1 MTKVEKL
8 RAVGEKIFKANNKL
22 RTMYY
27 YGDKCERE
35 NVELLDLYNPIFF
48 KYHKDLMEKGALLS
62 LNLYSTDNGELWTLG
77 YVLERDN
84 EKYEHQI
91 LHPDQISEA
100 MLDEMLAVKDVGEVV
115 QARMTKK
122 SIEYTYNDYLA
133 KKNEEVAKEKQ
144 VAKEKAKSQKTRQDK
159 WNDFNLV
166 LSLIALGVSLIALI
180 VKLC

>member
-62 LNLYSTDNGELWTLG
+62 LNLYSSDDGELWTLG

-84 EKYEHQI
+84 EKYEYQI
-91 LHPDQISEA
+91 LHPDQISED
-100 MLDEMLAVKDVGEVV
+100 MLDEMLAVKDFEPIITMAVPDP
-115 QARMTKK
+115 TP
-122 SIEYTYNDYLA
+122 
-133 KKNEEVAKEKQ
+133 KEKINPH
-144 VAKEKAKSQKTRQDK
+144 KEYKK
-159 WNDFNLV
+159 LV
-166 LSLIALGVSLIALI
+166 WKRRLKDIVFFLSLIALGVSLIALI

>member
-35 NVELLDLYNPIFF
+35 NVELMDLYNPIFF

-62 LNLYSTDNGELWTLG
+62 LNLYSTDDGELWTLG
-77 YVLERDN
+77 YVLERGN

-91 LHPDQISEA
+91 LHPDQISEE
-100 MLDEMLAVKDVGEVV
+100 MLDEMLAVKDCGEVV

-133 KKNEEVAKEKQ
+133 KKNEEVAKESERKAQ
-144 VAKEKAKSQKTRQDK
+144 AKKVKQDK
-159 WNDFNLV
+159 WNDFNFV